1 MYVMCT
7 YVVLY
12 GLRKLLTVLFGSHSG
27 ALDATV
33 ILSDLYNGL
42 IIVSHPT
49 FLFQLGTLGA
59 DLVGFNT
66 I

>member
-12 GLRKLLTVLFGSHSG
+12 GLGKLLIMLFGSHPGASG
-27 ALDATV
+27 ATV

-49 FLFQLGTLGA
+49 FFVLA
-59 DLVGFNT
+59 WNT
-66 I
+66 WCRFSRI

>member
-12 GLRKLLTVLFGSHSG
+12 GLRKLLTVLFGGHSG

-49 FLFQLGTLGA
+49 FFVLA
-59 DLVGFNT
+59 WNT
-66 I
+66 WCRFSRI

>member
-12 GLRKLLTVLFGSHSG
+12 GLRKLLIMLFGSRSE
-27 ALDATV
+27 ALDAAV
-33 ILSDLYNGL
+33 FLSDLYNGL

-49 FLFQLGTLGA
+49 FLF
-59 DLVGFNT
+59 
-66 I
+66 